1 LESRWDSRKRPLC
14 FIHVAVKIVFGLRYK
29 IRNRVM
35 THTRFLLLTRNTPL
49 LKLCPRRQGERSQSV
64 PLGTLSNSL
73 RLNFF
78 FYLNRLLISKI
89 IIVHQNRCT
98 WTMPTLSPPSFPT
111 HVLKCNGIRSE
122 AFLFSIHWN
131 TSDRMKREKQKVV
144 RSIYYLKIAGL
155 GARKGAWRIRKW
167 LGDSL

>member
-1 LESRWDSRKRPLC
+1 MESRWDSRKRPLC
-14 FIHVAVKIVFGLRYK
+14 VIHVAVKIVLGLRYK

-49 LKLCPRRQGERSQSV
+49 LKLCPRQQGERSQSV

-73 RLNFF
+73 RLNFL

-98 WTMPTLSPPSFPT
+98 WTISPLSPPFLSNPCTSSTTSKEPFLCFVCHTENPELSFACELQCTAVSCVKAQRVPVCYS
-111 HVLKCNGIRSE
+111 H
-122 AFLFSIHWN
+122 
-131 TSDRMKREKQKVV
+131 M
-144 RSIYYLKIAGL
+144 Y
-155 GARKGAWRIRKW
+155 
-167 LGDSL
+167 